1 MTIVACSGCGAP
13 VEDSNQYCGKCG
25 SKASFPVPRFYN
37 VVPPVPQA
45 HPHGFVKG
53 FAQMFGL
60 DPRIAFL
67 AFIVDMMLFS
77 GDVLSGGGLVVFS
90 VFAGA
95 ALGFITYKAQ
105 MRWYGD
111 DKESALIKSVV
122 LALLT
127 AIPVPL
133 HAILSIPSGILGLV
147 HNLRKK

>member
-67 AFIVDMMLFS
+67 AFIAERDRLAQAGECIESCWF
-77 GDVLSGGGLVVFS
+77 GVFHS
-90 VFAGA
+90 Q
-95 ALGFITYKAQ
+95 L
-105 MRWYGD
+105 D
-111 DKESALIKSVV
+111 DGTWDRGSERA
-122 LALLT
+122 
-127 AIPVPL
+127 
-133 HAILSIPSGILGLV
+133 
-147 HNLRKK
+147 